1 VIILADGRP
10 LSWHEFGDPAGS
22 PVIYTAGTPVS
33 GLGGACYDETARA
46 AGLRW
51 ISPDKPG
58 YGASGYQRRRSLA
71 SWSDDLRALAGHLGL
86 YRFALAGESGGVP
99 FTLAA
104 AHQLADRVSV
114 VALIAAGGPMGP
126 AERVGMKASARVMN
140 WLARNAPAL
149 NMFRVAAM
157 RRELVNPKNRRRALH
172 DAMAAAPDAAHAAA
186 TRIEFESVA
195 DALRQGTR
203 ATVQELAL
211 IKREWTFPLSEIAT
225 PVHLWHGA
233 RDRNAPIAFARRL
246 AQELPDATL
255 HVSESS
261 GHDVGVDCSGEV
273 MSVLAS
279 CVKHRPG
286 QELG

>member
-1 VIILADGRP
+1 VAPDVIVLADGRR
-10 LSWHEFGDPAGS
+10 LSWHEFGDPDGS

-58 YGASGYQRRRSLA
+58 YGGSDYQRTRSLP
-71 SWSDDLRALAGHLGL
+71 SWGHDLATLADHLGL
-86 YRFALAGESGGVP
+86 DRFALAGESGGAP

-114 VALIAAGGPMGP
+114 VALIAAGGPMGT
-126 AERVGMKASARVMN
+126 AERAGMKASARVMN

-149 NMFRVAAM
+149 NMVRVAAM
-157 RRELVNPKNRRRALH
+157 RRELVSPERRERALH
-172 DAMAAAPDAAHAAA
+172 RDMAAAPDAVHAAA
-186 TRIEFESVA
+186 ARIEIQAVA
-195 DALRQGTR
+195 DALRQGSR

-211 IKREWTFPLSEIAT
+211 IKREWTFPLSEVTT

-246 AQELPDATL
+246 ARELPDATL
-255 HVSESS
+255 HVSDSS
-261 GHDVGVDCSGEV
+261 GHDVGVDCSTEL
-273 MSVLAS
+273 MSVVAS
-279 CVKHRPG
+279 CVK
-286 QELG
+286 

>member
-1 VIILADGRP
+1 VTSGVIILADGRP
-10 LSWHEFGDPAGS
+10 LSWYEFGDPDGS

-58 YGASGYQRRRSLA
+58 YGASGPQRRRSLA

-86 YRFALAGESGGVP
+86 DRFALAGESGGAP

-114 VALIAAGGPMGP
+114 VALIAAGGPMSP

-140 WLARNAPAL
+140 WFARNAPAL

-157 RRELVNPKNRRRALH
+157 RRQLVSSKNRQRALH
-172 DAMAAAPDAAHAAA
+172 GEMAAAPDAAHAAA
-186 TRIEFESVA
+186 ARIEFEAVA

-211 IKREWTFPLSEIAT
+211 IKREWPFPLSEVAT

-246 AQELPDATL
+246 ARELPDATL

-279 CVKHRPG
+279 YVK
-286 QELG
+286 